1 MKARAVRSRG
11 DRSGDRELGARGQ
24 VSKSPSLAEVL
35 DDFRVPAFA
44 VGRGDAIAA
53 PPQKSDAAQ
62 LRHTA
67 FDGDR
72 AEVVRRRLSE
82 VQHAVE
88 ARQRQ
93 QRAAL
98 ALGNGRKAVAAA
110 DDAHRCSRAADRGT

>member
-1 MKARAVRSRG
+1 MEARAVRSCGNRA
-11 DRSGDRELGARGQ
+11 GDRELGTRGQ
-24 VSKSPSLAEVL
+24 ISQCAALAEVL
-35 DDFRVPAFA
+35 DYFRVPAFA

-53 PPQKSDAAQ
+53 PPQTSDAAQ

-110 DDAHRCSRAADRGT
+110 NDAHRCSRAADRGT